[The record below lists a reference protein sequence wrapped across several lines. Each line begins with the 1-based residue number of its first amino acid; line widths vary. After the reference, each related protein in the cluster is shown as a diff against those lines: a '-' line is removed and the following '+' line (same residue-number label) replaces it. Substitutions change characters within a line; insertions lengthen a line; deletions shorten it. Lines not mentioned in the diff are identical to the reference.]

1 MRRLPTIVLGLML
14 GLSLAAPEA
23 GAQWGRNYPR
33 GYGGYGWGGWG
44 ADPQSGYMAGLGAYA
59 RGAGVYQVDK
69 ARADSINAD
78 TMIKWNKALRAR
90 QKALR
95 EEQAKEDAQKE
106 VARQERVTEARLE
119 DGTTLNGVFLQV
131 LDFDPAAVKSAATKV
146 RLTSEA
152 IREIPFEW
160 DSEALTIC
168 LDQMTTRGSLPD
180 VLMDPIYTA
189 ERDALRA
196 AVEAALKE
204 DAKGAVSGATRK
216 RLSEAIARFRAKYKQ
231 NGAGFEEVVSPA
243 QDYFNTMAAL
253 VPMLSDPSMK
263 KILNQLEDAKGASV
277 GDLVAFMNA
286 YNLRF
291 GAATTPRQVAIY
303 RDLLP
308 ILTGIRDSINTDGP
322 SPTPPDRTGEG
333 LRSAA
338 KGAFKG
344 MGWDQIEAH
353 SRNQ

>member
-1 MRRLPTIVLGLML
+1 MRQPLTIASGLILGLA
-14 GLSLAAPEA
+14 LAAPEA
-23 GAQWGRNYPR
+23 DAQWRGYYPR

-59 RGAGVYQVDK
+59 RGAGVYKVDEAK
-69 ARADSINAD
+69 ANAINAD

-95 EEQAKEDAQKE
+95 EEQQKEAARNE
-106 VARQERVTEARLE
+106 VARQGRVAEARLE
-119 DGTTLNGVFLQV
+119 DGTTLNGVFLQI
-131 LDFDPAAVKSAATKV
+131 LDFDPAAAKSAASKV
-146 RLTSEA
+146 RLTAEA

-160 DSEALTIC
+160 DTEALTIC
-168 LDQMTTRGSLPD
+168 LDQMTARGSLPD
-180 VLMDPIYTA
+180 ALMDPIYTA

-204 DAKGAVSGATRK
+204 DAKGTVSEATRA
-216 RLSEAIARFRAKYKQ
+216 RLAGAIARFRAKYKQ
-231 NGAGFEEVVSPA
+231 NGAGFDEVVSPA

-253 VPMLSDPSMK
+253 VPMLNDPGMK
-263 KILNQLEDAKGASV
+263 AILARLEDAKGATV

-291 GAATTPRQVAIY
+291 GPATTPRQVAIY

-308 ILTGIRDSINTDGP
+308 ILTGIRDSITTDGP

-338 KGAFKG
+338 QGAFRG

-353 SRNQ
+353 SRNP